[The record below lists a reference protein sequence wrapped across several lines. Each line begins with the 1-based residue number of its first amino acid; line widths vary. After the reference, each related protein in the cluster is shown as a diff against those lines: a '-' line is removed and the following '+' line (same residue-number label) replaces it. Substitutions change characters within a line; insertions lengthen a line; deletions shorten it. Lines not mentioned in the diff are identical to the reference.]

1 MLSHRTVD
9 VTRTPAVTP
18 HISSHR
24 PSDSTETALKVS
36 MTAPRERN
44 TAQGESTG
52 VDAACTVTRAAAQT
66 LAPALCLGVR
76 GQIKLPSFFNGDRRY
91 VTQIRSD

>member
-1 MLSHRTVD
+1 MLNHRTVD
-9 VTRTPAVTP
+9 VTRTPAVTL

-24 PSDSTETALKVS
+24 PSDSAETALKVS

-52 VDAACTVTRAAAQT
+52 VDAACTVTEPRLRHDSSVMSGRERTNQT
-66 LAPALCLGVR
+66 A
-76 GQIKLPSFFNGDRRY
+76 IFF
-91 VTQIRSD
+91 